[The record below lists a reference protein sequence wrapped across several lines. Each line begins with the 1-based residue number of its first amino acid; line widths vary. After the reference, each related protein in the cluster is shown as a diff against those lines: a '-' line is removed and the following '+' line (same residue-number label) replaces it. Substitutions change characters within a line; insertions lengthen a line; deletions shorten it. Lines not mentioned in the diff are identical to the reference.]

1 MKSSV
6 KCSAC
11 GNENL
16 IDIYQTINVRENPE
30 LKDKVKDGSAFL
42 WQCPHCGQVNLAVFQ
57 TLYHDPDERLMIL
70 LLPEGSIPD
79 KDRELIEKKMA
90 VIAEQLVSEGADM
103 EGYVLRIVPDVGSLI
118 EKVNIHDAG
127 LDDVVMEMCKY
138 ITKMELSGKESDKD
152 RISSIMDAQFKF
164 YKLNGPDNDI
174 TLSYPLDGQLQGVVI
189 GFNVYEDC
197 RGILQRNPS
206 LRPDKGFS
214 RVDAKWL
221 ATKIR

>member
-1 MKSSV
+1 MKSNA
-6 KCSAC
+6 KCTSC
-11 GNENL
+11 GKENF
-16 IDIYQTINVRENPE
+16 IDVYNTINVRENPE
-30 LKDKVKDGSAFL
+30 FKEKVKNGSAFL

-70 LLPEGSIPD
+70 LLPEGCIPD
-79 KDRELIEKKMA
+79 SDREIIEKKMA
-90 VIAEQLVSEGADM
+90 EIAEQLVSEGADM

-152 RISSIMDAQFKF
+152 RISAIMDAPFKF
-164 YKLNGPDNDI
+164 YKMDGPDNDI
-174 TLSYPLDGQLQGVVI
+174 TLSYPLEGQIQGVGI

-197 RGILQRNPS
+197 RGIVQRNPS
-206 LRPDKGFS
+206 VRPDKGFAK
-214 RVDAKWL
+214 VDAKWL
-221 ATKIR
+221 ATRIR

>member
-6 KCSAC
+6 KCSSC
-11 GNENL
+11 GNENI

-30 LKDKVKDGSAFL
+30 LKEKVKDGSAFL
-42 WQCPHCGQVNLAVFQ
+42 WQCPHCGQLNLAVFQ

-70 LLPEGSIPD
+70 LLPDGSIPD
-79 KDRELIEKKMA
+79 ADREIIEKKMA

-138 ITKMELSGKESDKD
+138 ITKMELSGKESDKE
-152 RISSIMDAQFKF
+152 RISAIMESQFKF
-164 YKLNGPDNDI
+164 YKMNGPDNDI
-174 TLSYPLDGQLQGVVI
+174 TLSYPLEGQLQGVVI

-197 RGILQRNPS
+197 RGIVQRNPS
-206 LRPDKGFS
+206 VRPGKGFA

-221 ATKIR
+221 ATRIR

>member
-1 MKSSV
+1 MKSNA
-6 KCSAC
+6 KCTSC
-11 GNENL
+11 GKENF
-16 IDIYQTINVRENPE
+16 IDVYHTINVRENPD

-42 WQCPHCGQVNLAVFQ
+42 WQCQHCGQVNLAAYQ

-79 KDRELIEKKMA
+79 ADREIIEKKMA

-138 ITKMELSGKESDKD
+138 ITKMELSGKESDKEK
-152 RISSIMDAQFKF
+152 ISAIMDAQFKF
-164 YKLNGPDNDI
+164 YKMDGPDNEI
-174 TLSYPLDGQLQGVVI
+174 TFSYPLEGQLQGVVI

-197 RGILQRNPS
+197 CGIVQRNPS
-206 LRPDKGFS
+206 VRPEKGFT

-221 ATKIR
+221 ATRIR

>member
-42 WQCPHCGQVNLAVFQ
+42 WQCPHCGRVNLAVFQ

-79 KDRELIEKKMA
+79 KDREFIEKKMTKDYFFYDGTK
-90 VIAEQLVSEGADM
+90 VKLSSSLVSE
-103 EGYVLRIVPDVGSLI
+103 YPDSLFYI
-118 EKVNIHDAG
+118 NLIH
-127 LDDVVMEMCKY
+127 
-138 ITKMELSGKESDKD
+138 
-152 RISSIMDAQFKF
+152 
-164 YKLNGPDNDI
+164 LN
-174 TLSYPLDGQLQGVVI
+174 
-189 GFNVYEDC
+189 
-197 RGILQRNPS
+197 
-206 LRPDKGFS
+206 
-214 RVDAKWL
+214 
-221 ATKIR
+221 

>member
-79 KDRELIEKKMA
+79 KDREFIEKKMA

-138 ITKMELSGKESDKD
+138 ITKMELSGKESDKE
-152 RISSIMDAQFKF
+152 RISAIMDAQFKF

-197 RGILQRNPS
+197 RGIVQRNS
-206 LRPDKGFS
+206 SVRPDKGFA

-221 ATKIR
+221 ATRIR

>member
-11 GNENL
+11 GNENI

-30 LKDKVKDGSAFL
+30 LKVKVKDGSVFL
-42 WQCPHCGQVNLAVFQ
+42 WQCPHCGQLNLAVFQ

-70 LLPEGSIPD
+70 LLPEGSIPEA
-79 KDRELIEKKMA
+79 DREIIEKKMA

-152 RISSIMDAQFKF
+152 KVAAIMDSNFKF
-164 YKLNGPDNDI
+164 YKMSGPDNDI

-206 LRPDKGFS
+206 IRPEKGF
-214 RVDAKWL
+214 AKVNAEWL
-221 ATKIR
+221 ATKMR